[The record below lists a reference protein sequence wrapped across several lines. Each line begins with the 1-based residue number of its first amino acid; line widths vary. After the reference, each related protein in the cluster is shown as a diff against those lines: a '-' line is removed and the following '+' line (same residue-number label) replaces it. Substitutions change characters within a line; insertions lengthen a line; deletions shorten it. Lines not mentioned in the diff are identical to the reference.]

1 MFFRLMFLQKAMMME
16 VKLEP
21 VLFLS
26 MYSIISCCRFQK
38 LSFYKI
44 SWMIGPVTQI
54 YLLSIFFIKSL
65 LFNLTP
71 SYKKMLI
78 IYKIYEVFESK
89 ESSRMGIIAERYF
102 FFNYIASSGGF
113 VLIWEIALGISFT
126 SFTISVLSSS
136 VLLKGSVGFICS
148 TALARQ
154 TQCIEVFFC
163 LEQTK
168 DMIALMDISLGG
180 GLFNFCDNN

>member
-102 FFNYIASSGGF
+102 LGNRTWNFLHKLYHIGSFQFCTAQGF
-113 VLIWEIALGISFT
+113 CRVHMQYCFGEA
-126 SFTISVLSSS
+126 
-136 VLLKGSVGFICS
+136 
-148 TALARQ
+148 
-154 TQCIEVFFC
+154 
-163 LEQTK
+163 
-168 DMIALMDISLGG
+168 DPMY
-180 GLFNFCDNN
+180 